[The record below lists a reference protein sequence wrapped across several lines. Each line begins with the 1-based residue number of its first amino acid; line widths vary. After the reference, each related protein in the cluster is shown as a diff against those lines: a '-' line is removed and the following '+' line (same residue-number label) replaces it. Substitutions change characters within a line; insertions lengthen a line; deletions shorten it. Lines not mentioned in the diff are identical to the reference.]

1 MATCLIYSPRFLDH
15 DTGPGHPERPQRI
28 KAIIDSLQ
36 NKAIWNKLVHIA
48 PEIKDPQIPLLI
60 HDPAYIKRVA
70 LTCARGEEYIDTFDN
85 TISSES
91 YSVAILAAN
100 AAAEGIDYIMAND
113 GNRSM
118 VIPRPPGH
126 HAEYDHAMGFC
137 LFNNVAIAARYA
149 QKKYSLTR
157 LAIIDY
163 DVHHGNGTQH
173 LFENDPNIL
182 YVSMHR
188 YPFYPGTGAKNE
200 TGTGDGLGTTQNYP
214 LDQGASDD
222 IYIDIMDNSI
232 ADIVIKFKPELII
245 LSSGFDA
252 HELDPLGGMAISTA
266 GYMKLSSTLVAIAL
280 ECCEGRILSILEG
293 GYSLQ
298 GLAES
303 VDVHLQ
309 ELMKD

>member
-1 MATCLIYSPRFLDH
+1 MGTCLIYSPRFLDH
-15 DTGPGHPERPQRI
+15 DTGLGHPERPQRI
-28 KAIIDSLQ
+28 QAIIDSLQ
-36 NKAIWNKLVHIA
+36 NNAIWNKLIHIT
-48 PEIKDPQIPLLI
+48 PEIKDPQIPSLI

-70 LTCARGEEYIDTFDN
+70 LTCDRGEQYIDTFDN
-85 TISSES
+85 TICSES
-91 YSVAILAAN
+91 YSIAILAAN

-118 VIPRPPGH
+118 IIPRPPGH
-126 HAEYDHAMGFC
+126 HAEYDQAMGFC

-173 LFENDPNIL
+173 LFDNDPNIL

-200 TGTGDGLGTTQNYP
+200 TGMGDGLGTTHNYP
-214 LDQGASDD
+214 LDQGAGDD
-222 IYIDIMDNSI
+222 IYTDIMDNSI
-232 ADIVIKFKPELII
+232 ADILIKFKPEILI

-252 HELDPLGGMAISTA
+252 HELDPLGGMTISTV
-266 GYMKLSSTLVAIAL
+266 GYMKLSSTLVAIAR

-303 VDVHLQ
+303 MEVHLQ